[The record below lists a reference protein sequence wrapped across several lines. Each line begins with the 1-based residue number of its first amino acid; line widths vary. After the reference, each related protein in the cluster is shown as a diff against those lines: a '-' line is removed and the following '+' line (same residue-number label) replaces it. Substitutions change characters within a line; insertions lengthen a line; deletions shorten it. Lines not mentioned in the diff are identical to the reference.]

1 MDPQKAP
8 PRAVLTVAPTREE
21 YVEASLIAAGR
32 GGRLRGAPVWL
43 LLAAV
48 LLFAGMSTVGAWSV
62 LLGVLLLA
70 AGALLVLWVL
80 LIEPG
85 RIRKQARAEWETYR
99 ALLEPAQVR
108 LYPDVVETYTPYLT
122 LTDSY
127 ALMEECIET
136 PRLVILRKD
145 ADRLLLLPRRCFSE
159 QAQGEA
165 ALEFLRQTFAR
176 KRRVKR
182 NWLF

>member
-1 MDPQKAP
+1 MDPQKAL

-32 GGRLRGAPVWL
+32 GGKASLCAG
-43 LLAAV
+43 LAAAAAA
-48 LLFAGMSTVGAWSV
+48 LLFAGMSTVGTRSV

-85 RIRKQARAEWETYR
+85 RIRKRARAEWEIYQ

-108 LYPDVVETYTPYLT
+108 LYPDVVETYTQYLT
-122 LTDSY
+122 
-127 ALMEECIET
+127 
-136 PRLVILRKD
+136 P
-145 ADRLLLLPRRCFSE
+145 DRLLCADGGMHRDAAPGHS
-159 QAQGEA
+159 AQGRGPSAPA
-165 ALEFLRQTFAR
+165 APPLFFGTGAGGSGLEFLRQTFAR

>member
-1 MDPQKAP
+1 MDPQKAL

-32 GGRLRGAPVWL
+32 GGRLRCAPVWL
-43 LLAAV
+43 LLAAA
-48 LLFAGMSTVGAWSV
+48 LLFAGMSTVGTRSV

-85 RIRKQARAEWETYR
+85 RIRKRARAEWEIYQ

-108 LYPDVVETYTPYLT
+108 LYPDVVETYTQYLT

-136 PRLVILRKD
+136 PLLVILRKD

-165 ALEFLRQTFAR
+165 ALSSCAR
-176 KRRVKR
+176 PSPA
-182 NWLF
+182 NGG